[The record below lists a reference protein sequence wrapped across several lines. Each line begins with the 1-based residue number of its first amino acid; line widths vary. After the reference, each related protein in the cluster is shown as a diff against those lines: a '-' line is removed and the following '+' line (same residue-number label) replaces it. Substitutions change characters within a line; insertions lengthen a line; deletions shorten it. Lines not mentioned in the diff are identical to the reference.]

1 MEHWLSYVQRL
12 HAIAQNGLTYSENKY
27 DLERFEELK
36 EISEKMLADLTA
48 KSITQIQDIFIH
60 EHGYATPKVDVRGVI
75 FKDNKILMVKETI
88 DGCWSLPGGWADIG
102 FTPSEVVVK
111 EVWEEAGIHVRAVK
125 LLAALDKKRHA
136 HPPDIHAIYKL
147 FFLCEPVSGTLTP
160 GMETSAVAYF
170 PLDQLPEL
178 SVSRNTEEQ
187 IKMLF
192 SFLEDKNKEAVFD

>member
-1 MEHWLSYVQRL
+1 MEHWLSYIQRL
-12 HAIAQNGLTYSENKY
+12 QSIAQNGLTYSQNKY

-36 EISEKMLADLTA
+36 EISEKMLADLIG
-48 KSITQIQDIFIH
+48 KSITQIQNIFIH

-75 FKDNKILMVKETI
+75 FKENKILLVKETI

-111 EVWEEAGIHVRAVK
+111 EVREEAGLHVRAAK
-125 LLAALDKKRHA
+125 LLAVLDKQRHA
-136 HPPDIHAIYKL
+136 HPPDIHYIYKM

-160 GMETSAVAYF
+160 GMETSAVDYF
-170 PLDQLPEL
+170 PLDQLPKL
-178 SVSRNTEEQ
+178 SVSRNTEDQ

-192 SFLEDKNKEAVFD
+192 AFRENKDKEIVFD